1 MIKNR
6 KTNTRRLEKATEH
19 VSSMWFPF
27 NRDLL
32 QAMRQKHTDGVY
44 KSNINLLVEDLRSDF
59 ALFTFV
65 IKNLIPAATQENVNE
80 EIIQNPM
87 QLISWAGSDRVC
99 SLIQDDSKLPNS
111 HILETLEPFQ
121 AERLRETTI
130 VASTAEI
137 LSEQNNLDA
146 QEGFCQGIIREIGLN
161 LIAWNYPTLYA
172 RVIKSLPE
180 DVSLEQR
187 LTEELGFSPGLLAIR
202 VLNSSNSEPSETS
215 NQQESVIPDTY
226 AKLCEVGEALARAE
240 HPDRYPSAENDW
252 ELAQTYLKKTLGERG
267 VEIIRNRAM
276 ERSEHYQNTLSDVF
290 TSLEQFNPGESIKNY
305 RKRKAAKKNKYLA
318 QCTPQIQAALKSLYS
333 HIGNIAMTRDVLES
347 LVQTVIPSA
356 GFTGGCVFI
365 IDPTSISLAP
375 RSVFGTVRLRDIRP
389 VTLNVATAEQ
399 DTNILYT
406 ENIIYQNYGSDLAAS
421 ALACSHPVIARS
433 EQQEEGGITGMY
445 GSLGEARK
453 VGVLYLES
461 LEKSHYD
468 EEQQD
473 IITFKAMR
481 QALADALYLD

>member
-1 MIKNR
+1 MVKNR

-27 NRDLL
+27 NRELL
-32 QAMRQKHTDGVY
+32 QAIRQKHTDGVY
-44 KSNINLLVEDLRSDF
+44 KSNINKLIEDLRSDF

-65 IKNLIPAATQENVNE
+65 IKHLIPAATQENVSE
-80 EIIQNPM
+80 QIIQNPM
-87 QLISWAGSDRVC
+87 KLIAWAGSERVC
-99 SLIQDDSKLPNS
+99 SIIEEDSNLPNT

-137 LSEQNNLDA
+137 LSEKNNLDA
-146 QEGFCQGIIREIGLN
+146 QEAFCQGIIREIGLN
-161 LIAWNYPTLYA
+161 LIAWNYPTLYG

-187 LTEELGFSPGLLAIR
+187 LAEELGFSPALLAIR
-202 VLNSSNSEPSETS
+202 VLNSSNGDPGETS
-215 NQQESVIPDTY
+215 NQQESVIPDAY

-252 ELAQTYLKKTLGERG
+252 ELAQTYLKKTLGEQG
-267 VEIIRNRAM
+267 VEVIRNRAI
-276 ERSEHYQNTLSDVF
+276 ERSVQYQNTLSEVF
-290 TSLEQFNPGESIKNY
+290 TSLQQFNPGESIKNY
-305 RKRKAAKKNKYLA
+305 RKRKAAKKNKYLG
-318 QCTPQIQAALKSLYS
+318 QCTPQIQAALKSLYA
-333 HIGNIAMTRDVLES
+333 HIGNVAMTRDVLES
-347 LVQTVIPSA
+347 LVQTVIPNA

-375 RSVFGTVRLRDIRP
+375 RSVFGTVKLRDIRP

-399 DTNILYT
+399 ETNILYT

-421 ALACSHPVIARS
+421 ALACSHPVIARG
-433 EQQEEGGITGMY
+433 EIQVEGGITGMY

-461 LEKSHYD
+461 QEKSHYD